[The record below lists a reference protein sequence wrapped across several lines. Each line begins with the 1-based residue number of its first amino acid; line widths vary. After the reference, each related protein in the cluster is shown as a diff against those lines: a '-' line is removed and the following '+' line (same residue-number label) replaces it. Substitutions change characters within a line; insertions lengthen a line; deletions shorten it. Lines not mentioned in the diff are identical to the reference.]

1 MHTGTTIA
9 VVIVA
14 LIIIAVGVWAFM
26 STRTRRLQ
34 SRFGPEYQ
42 REVAE
47 HGNRWR
53 AENTLTAR
61 ERRVA
66 RLRIQPLNRSDAER
80 FAAAWRRIQ
89 MRFVDDP
96 VAAVGAADDLLTNVM
111 QAKGYPARGA
121 DFEQRAEDLSV
132 DHGPFIDDYRA
143 ADEVARRHRAGN
155 ATTEDLR
162 RAMVYY
168 RALFDDLL
176 EVREPRDERTTA

>member
-1 MHTGTTIA
+1 
-9 VVIVA
+9 
-14 LIIIAVGVWAFM
+14 
-26 STRTRRLQ
+26 
-34 SRFGPEYQ
+34 
-42 REVAE
+42 
-47 HGNRWR
+47 
-53 AENTLTAR
+53 
-61 ERRVA
+61 
-66 RLRIQPLNRSDAER
+66 
-80 FAAAWRRIQ
+80 